1 MLHALWNPVRYLSL
15 SMLSL
20 GSLFAI
26 VGSVAVALL
35 LSVAFSPI
43 SFILKEGLVD
53 YFGPILTTTTILV
66 YAYYLCET
74 LFDATYLPS

>member
-1 MLHALWNPVRYLSL
+1 MRYLSL

-26 VGSVAVALL
+26 VGSVALL

-53 YFGPILTTTTILV
+53 YFAPILTTTILV
-66 YAYYLCET
+66 FAYYLCET

>member
-1 MLHALWNPVRYLSL
+1 MLHALSYPVRYLSL
-15 SMLSL
+15 SMLSH

-43 SFILKEGLVD
+43 SFILKEGLMD
-53 YFGPILTTTTILV
+53 YFGLILTTILV

>member
-1 MLHALWNPVRYLSL
+1 MRYLSL

-53 YFGPILTTTTILV
+53 YFGPILTTTILV